1 MLKSVKESMSLKNK
15 SRLKTERKRGRK
27 MGWIIALFIVAI
39 VVIIGVT
46 KWSSLMKE
54 HQQAKNLPINMIE
67 FSNLK
72 DGTYIGEYEGGMYKW
87 RTNKVEVTVASGK
100 VTGIKLIGSSDPGK
114 ENTKHNE
121 LYNRVIDAQS
131 LQVDTI
137 SGATLT
143 SKAYLKAIENAL
155 AKAQ

>member
-1 MLKSVKESMSLKNK
+1 MKSK
-15 SRLKTERKRGRK
+15 SEMKPKRKKGRK
-27 MGWIIALFIVAI
+27 IVWIIILIIVAI
-39 VVIIGVT
+39 VGIIGIT
-46 KWSSLMKE
+46 KWPLLMKE
-54 HQQAKNLPINMIE
+54 HQEARNLPINMID
-67 FSNLK
+67 FSKLK
-72 DGTYIGEYEGGMYKW
+72 AGTYNGEYEGGMFKW
-87 RTNKVEVTVASGK
+87 RANKVEVTIASGK
-100 VTGIKLIGSSDPGK
+100 VTSIKFIGSSDPGK
-114 ENTKHNE
+114 ENTQHNE